1 MQQHGS
7 ADDNVPVYHSRKM
20 NQLIFQANGSST
32 YSELQGKGH
41 WFDKVM
47 TTSTLSRFYEQTL
60 SKEQTKPSLPLNFSI
75 IVSNPASM
83 GSRGGIIFDQLMSP
97 NQLGR
102 MLILRDRQAISWT
115 LKTSNI
121 LRFHISTRDFKGSLP
136 QEVNI
141 DGYPIHLLSNS
152 PGAEQSFLRS
162 TDGSWQVRR
171 VQSRILFRI

>member
-7 ADDNVPVYHSRKM
+7 ADDNVPVYHSRRM
-20 NQLIFQANGSST
+20 SQLISQANWSST

-47 TTSTLSRFYEQTL
+47 TTSALSKFYEQTL
-60 SKEQTKPSLPLNFSI
+60 SEQTKPSLPLNFTI
-75 IVSNPASM
+75 IISNPASM
-83 GSRGGIIFDQLMSP
+83 GSRGGIIFDQLISP

-102 MLILRDRQAISWT
+102 VLVERDYRTISWT
-115 LKTSNI
+115 FKTSNI
-121 LRFHISTRDFKGSLP
+121 LRFRISKHDFKGALP

-141 DGYPIHLLSNS
+141 DGYPFNLRSS
-152 PGAEQSFLRS
+152 STGAEKSFLRS

-171 VQSRILFRI
+171 V

>member
-7 ADDNVPVYHSRKM
+7 GDDNVPVYHSRRM

-41 WFDKVM
+41 WFDRVM

-60 SKEQTKPSLPLNFSI
+60 SKEQVKPNPPLNFSI

-83 GSRGGIIFDQLMSP
+83 GSREGIMFDQLMSP
-97 NQLGR
+97 NQFGR
-102 MLILRDRQAISWT
+102 MLILRDRRATSWT

-121 LRFHISTRDFKGSLP
+121 LRFHISMHDFKGSLP
-136 QEVNI
+136 EEVII
-141 DGYPIHLLSNS
+141 DGYPINLLSSS
-152 PGAEQSFLRS
+152 PGAQQSFLRS
-162 TDGSWQVRR
+162 TDGSWQVRKVR
-171 VQSRILFRI
+171 TRLVFLI

>member
-1 MQQHGS
+1 M
-7 ADDNVPVYHSRKM
+7 A
-20 NQLIFQANGSST
+20 QLISQASGSST

-60 SKEQTKPSLPLNFSI
+60 SKEQAKPSPPLNFSI

-102 MLILRDRQAISWT
+102 MEILRDRRPNSWT

-121 LRFHISTRDFKGSLP
+121 LRFHISTHDFKITLP
-136 QEVNI
+136 QEMNI
-141 DGYPIHLLSNS
+141 DGYPINLLSSS
-152 PGAEQSFLRS
+152 PRAEISFLRS

-171 VQSRILFRI
+171 VHNRMLFPI

>member
-7 ADDNVPVYHSRKM
+7 ADDNVPVYHSRRM
-20 NQLIFQANGSST
+20 NQLIFQANGSSS
-32 YSELQGKGH
+32 YAELQGKGH

-47 TTSTLSRFYEQTL
+47 TTSTLSGFYEQTL
-60 SKEQTKPSLPLNFSI
+60 SKEQTKPSPPRNFSI

-102 MLILRDRQAISWT
+102 MLILRDRRAISWT

-121 LRFHISTRDFKGSLP
+121 LRFHISTCDLKRSLP
-136 QEVNI
+136 EEVII
-141 DGYPIHLLSNS
+141 DGYRITLPPSS

-171 VQSRILFRI
+171 VQNEISFRI